1 MLDDEFTGIPM
12 LGQVRSALV
21 SPTKGTKPAA
31 AGEAWTSRLTEPP
44 TALPATQTSAE
55 DTGADAEGQ
64 PASAPRSDYLTA
76 AVQSKPEV

>member
-1 MLDDEFTGIPM
+1 M

-21 SPTKGTKPAA
+21 SSTKGTKPAA

-44 TALPATQTSAE
+44 FALPAIQTSAE
-55 DTGADAEGQ
+55 DTGADAPEGQ